1 MAKGKHYYMIAMWH
15 PQRGSTEENPA
26 YAHGTGCYILNF
38 PLENVRTDL
47 WYTSI
52 KRAQRV
58 ADKNITFNTRCKV
71 IEVPAGALTKMM

>member
-26 YAHGTGCYILNF
+26 YAHGTGNLIWEY
-38 PLENVRTDL
+38 PLRNVRADYC
-47 WYTSI
+47 YTSE

-58 ADKNITFNTRCKV
+58 ADKWTTFYTRCKV
-71 IEVPAGALTKMM
+71 IEVSKDVLVGAA